1 MPEFSCQTCSDY
13 QNSRQT
19 VDKKAQALLLIGV
32 KKRIQS
38 EELEWSIFICIQKSK
53 CHWFEV
59 VRSLRGQL

>member
-19 VDKKAQALLLIGV
+19 VDKKAQAVLLIGV

-38 EELEWSIFICIQKSK
+38 EEFEWYTKIKMSS
-53 CHWFEV
+53 V
-59 VRSLRGQL
+59 